1 MDESL
6 FKKPTT
12 PLTRLPTPVPSG
24 EAEFDG
30 RKPADGDAVQE
41 RKGVK
46 PIEVVARTA
55 RAAEEDSESSGSVS
69 SLRSRRLWRRHSRSI
84 DSLTL
89 TTSDSDEPAP
99 KALTV
104 DGRGR
109 GRPLSA
115 GKYVGLKKAQKERD
129 RLKREEARQKTEEI
143 EERLRFIKSP
153 RKDNLDEDRPVL
165 KEDLK
170 ECGQIVR
177 AIVRKSGNR
186 KGASQKALNRVINIV
201 ARYVEQP
208 ESAAIA
214 RLTEERKK
222 AQEDSARLEASVK
235 RLQEENAS
243 LRRRLENLEASNEND
258 NTTTEEMLAMVEARV
273 QARLE
278 SALMGPAQRP
288 PLAHERRVT
297 TGDTQLPVS
306 GGIVGGPPP
315 PKPKREKAKG
325 KGKKTAQPIPPIPD
339 AVAGPSSAPPQAVAG
354 PSTAPM
360 TPGKKK
366 ENEKKKATP
375 KPNPQ
380 KGRNK
385 DTPAQLAPEP
395 RPLPPAPA
403 SMDTAWTEVVSR
415 KKKAKTSAPKPASK
429 RPEPK
434 LRPPKSAAVVIS
446 LTPAAVEKGLTYAG
460 VLTDAQRRV
469 DLSGLQIDRLR
480 PKYAATG
487 AMLYEVPGADS
498 EQKADSLAARLREC
512 FGDSD
517 VVVTRPTKCSELR
530 ISGLDF
536 AATSES
542 VKMALCSA
550 GGCAAEVVKVGEV
563 RPDRSGMGAVWA
575 KVPTKAAQKIKA
587 GRLKIGWVIAR
598 VTVLEA
604 RPMRCYRCLE
614 QGHVRGGCAGP
625 TDRSDLCYRCGKP
638 GHKARQCVDK
648 FNCVLCAAAGKPAG
662 HRIGGKACSA
672 FSRKS
677 QRRPRRR
684 PAATAET
691 PGRVRIVSRSA
702 GGPG

>member
-1 MDESL
+1 MYRQVAYPGS
-6 FKKPTT
+6 
-12 PLTRLPTPVPSG
+12 VW
-24 EAEFDG
+24 EAEFVG
-30 RKPADGDAVQE
+30 RKPADGNAVQE
-41 RKGVK
+41 RKGAK
-46 PIEVVARTA
+46 PIEVVVRTA

-89 TTSDSDEPAP
+89 NTSDTDEPAP
-99 KALTV
+99 KALT
-104 DGRGR
+104 
-109 GRPLSA
+109 
-115 GKYVGLKKAQKERD
+115 AQKERD
-129 RLKREEARQKTEEI
+129 RLKREEARQKTEEEI
-143 EERLRFIKSP
+143 EERLRFVKSP
-153 RKDNLDEDRPVL
+153 MPPKDNSDEDRPVL
-165 KEDLK
+165 MEDLK
-170 ECGQIVR
+170 ECGQI
-177 AIVRKSGNR
+177 
-186 KGASQKALNRVINIV
+186 ALNRVINIIT
-201 ARYVEQP
+201 RYVEQP

-214 RLTEERKK
+214 RLKVERQK

-243 LRRRLENLEASNEND
+243 LRRRLENLEASNKNI
-258 NTTTEEMLAMVEARV
+258 TTTEEMLAMVEARV
-273 QARLE
+273 QAQLE

-315 PKPKREKAKG
+315 PKPQRDKEKG
-325 KGKKTAQPIPPIPD
+325 KGKKTAQTVPSIPD

-354 PSTAPM
+354 PSTAP
-360 TPGKKK
+360 TATAPPGKKT
-366 ENEKKKATP
+366 EHERKKATP

-380 KGRNK
+380 KGRKK
-385 DTPAQLAPEP
+385 DMPAQLALEP

-415 KKKAKTSAPKPASK
+415 KKKAKTGAPKPPRQASK

-446 LTPAAVEKGLTYAG
+446 LTPAAVEKGLTYAE

-498 EQKADSLAARLREC
+498 EQKADSFAARLREC

-542 VKMALCSA
+542 VKAALCSA
-550 GGCAAEVVKVGEV
+550 GGCAAEAVKVGEV

-575 KVPTKAAQKIKA
+575 KVPTKAAQK
-587 GRLKIGWVIAR
+587 
-598 VTVLEA
+598 
-604 RPMRCYRCLE
+604 
-614 QGHVRGGCAGP
+614 
-625 TDRSDLCYRCGKP
+625 
-638 GHKARQCVDK
+638 
-648 FNCVLCAAAGKPAG
+648 
-662 HRIGGKACSA
+662 
-672 FSRKS
+672 
-677 QRRPRRR
+677 
-684 PAATAET
+684 
-691 PGRVRIVSRSA
+691 
-702 GGPG
+702 

>member
-1 MDESL
+1 MDDSL
-6 FKKPTT
+6 FKQPTT

-30 RKPADGDAVQE
+30 RKPADDNAVQE
-41 RKGVK
+41 RKGAK
-46 PIEVVARTA
+46 PIEVVVRTA

-89 TTSDSDEPAP
+89 NTSDTDEPAP

-109 GRPLSA
+109 GRPPFA

-129 RLKREEARQKTEEI
+129 RLKREEARQKTEEEI
-143 EERLRFIKSP
+143 EERLRFVKSP
-153 RKDNLDEDRPVL
+153 MPPKDNSDEDRPVL
-165 KEDLK
+165 MEDLK

-177 AIVRKSGNR
+177 GIIRKSGNR
-186 KGASQKALNRVINIV
+186 KGTSQKALNRVINIIT
-201 ARYVEQP
+201 RYVEQP

-214 RLTEERKK
+214 RLKVERQK

-243 LRRRLENLEASNEND
+243 LRRRLENLEASNKNI
-258 NTTTEEMLAMVEARV
+258 TTTEEMLAMVEARV
-273 QARLE
+273 QAQLE

-315 PKPKREKAKG
+315 PKPQREKEKG
-325 KGKKTAQPIPPIPD
+325 KRKKTAQPVPPIPD

-354 PSTAPM
+354 PSTAP
-360 TPGKKK
+360 TATAPPGKKK
-366 ENEKKKATP
+366 EHERKKATP

-380 KGRNK
+380 KERKK
-385 DTPAQLAPEP
+385 DMPAQPALEP

-403 SMDTAWTEVVSR
+403 SMDRAWTEVVSR
-415 KKKAKTSAPKPASK
+415 KKKAKTGAPKPAAPRQASK

-498 EQKADSLAARLREC
+498 EQKADSFAARLREC

-542 VKMALCSA
+542 VKAALCSA
-550 GGCAAEVVKVGEV
+550 GGCAAEAVKVGEV

-575 KVPTKAAQKIKA
+575 KAPTKAAQKIKA

-614 QGHVRGGCAGP
+614 QGHVRGGCAGS

-638 GHKARQCVDK
+638 GHKARQCADK
-648 FNCVLCAAAGKPAG
+648 LNCVLCAAAGKPAG
-662 HRIGGKACSA
+662 HRIGGKIKREIKIA
-672 FSRKS
+672 
-677 QRRPRRR
+677 
-684 PAATAET
+684 
-691 PGRVRIVSRSA
+691 SRSDSE
-702 GGPG
+702 

>member
-1 MDESL
+1 MDDSL
-6 FKKPTT
+6 FKQPTT

-24 EAEFDG
+24 EAEFVG
-30 RKPADGDAVQE
+30 RKPADGNAVQE
-41 RKGVK
+41 RKGAK
-46 PIEVVARTA
+46 PIEVVVRTA

-89 TTSDSDEPAP
+89 NTSDTDEPAP

-109 GRPLSA
+109 GRSPFA

-129 RLKREEARQKTEEI
+129 RLKREEARQKTEEEI
-143 EERLRFIKSP
+143 EERLRFVKSP
-153 RKDNLDEDRPVL
+153 MPPKDNSDEDRPVL
-165 KEDLK
+165 MEDLK

-177 AIVRKSGNR
+177 GIIRKSGNR
-186 KGASQKALNRVINIV
+186 KGTSQKALNRVINIIT
-201 ARYVEQP
+201 RYVEQP

-214 RLTEERKK
+214 RLKVERQK

-243 LRRRLENLEASNEND
+243 LRRRLENLEASNKNI
-258 NTTTEEMLAMVEARV
+258 TTTEEMLAMVEARV
-273 QARLE
+273 QAQLE

-315 PKPKREKAKG
+315 PKPQREKEKG
-325 KGKKTAQPIPPIPD
+325 KGKKTAQPVPPIPD

-354 PSTAPM
+354 PSTAP
-360 TPGKKK
+360 TATAPPGKKK
-366 ENEKKKATP
+366 EHERKKATP

-380 KGRNK
+380 KGRKK
-385 DTPAQLAPEP
+385 DMPAQLALEP
-395 RPLPPAPA
+395 RPLPPAPCVHGHGLDR
-403 SMDTAWTEVVSR
+403 SS
-415 KKKAKTSAPKPASK
+415 SK

-446 LTPAAVEKGLTYAG
+446 LTPAAVEKGLTYAE

-498 EQKADSLAARLREC
+498 EQKADSFAARLREC

-542 VKMALCSA
+542 VKAALCSA
-550 GGCAAEVVKVGEV
+550 GGCAAEAVKVGEV

-575 KVPTKAAQKIKA
+575 KVPTKAAQK
-587 GRLKIGWVIAR
+587 
-598 VTVLEA
+598 
-604 RPMRCYRCLE
+604 
-614 QGHVRGGCAGP
+614 
-625 TDRSDLCYRCGKP
+625 
-638 GHKARQCVDK
+638 
-648 FNCVLCAAAGKPAG
+648 
-662 HRIGGKACSA
+662 
-672 FSRKS
+672 
-677 QRRPRRR
+677 
-684 PAATAET
+684 
-691 PGRVRIVSRSA
+691 
-702 GGPG
+702 